1 MDLTKNTECFI
12 EAHEVSIASARASV
26 MVYDDT
32 NKRWIPSGSSSGL
45 SKVHIYHHQANNSF
59 RVVGRKLQD
68 HEVVINCALVRGLKY
83 NQATPTFHQW
93 RDSKQVY
100 GLNFSSKDDADAF
113 AIAMLRSLETM
124 NSSIPRSTPPQI
136 PQAIY
141 QAPNGSGFEEENPY
155 MVQQERR
162 LSQQQQQGLNHSTSN
177 PAMQPMN
184 TQTVGHQRNN
194 SAPLAPPL
202 PAGPPAPPPPPP
214 PAPVL
219 PVGPVPPPAPPL
231 APPIPSMIS
240 SSPQFAQPSGVSSPI
255 GGGGPPPPPPPP
267 PGLGRSLSNDGDP
280 GSLANALKNAKLK
293 RSNKQSAES
302 SSSSSSSSSSTYGT
316 IGRGQAERP
325 GIGGLGSMMDE
336 MAKTLA
342 RRRAAAENKDVV
354 QQDELSDKKTV
365 GNNKINGNS
374 ILAVPGGGDSPLG
387 NRKRSGSTGE
397 ESNCRIGNGSDVSVD
412 FDLLKQE
419 LVLEIRKEINRV
431 KQEIIE
437 VIRQEL
443 GRR

>member
-1 MDLTKNTECFI
+1 MDLLEHSNCFI

-45 SKVHIYHHQANNSF
+45 SKVHIYHHQTNNSF

-93 RDSKQVY
+93 RDNKQVY

-113 AIAMLRSLETM
+113 AIAMLRALETM
-124 NSSIPRSTPPQI
+124 SSSIPRSTPPQI

-141 QAPNGSGFEEENPY
+141 QAPNGSGFEEENTY

-184 TQTVGHQRNN
+184 TQSVGHQRNN

-202 PAGPPAPPPPPP
+202 PVGPPAPPPPPP

-219 PVGPVPPPAPPL
+219 PGGPVPPPAPPL
-231 APPIPSMIS
+231 APPVPSMILNS
-240 SSPQFAQPSGVSSPI
+240 AQLAQPTGGSSPI
-255 GGGGPPPPPPPP
+255 GAGGPPPPPPPP

-293 RSNKQSAES
+293 RSNKSAES

-316 IGRGQAERP
+316 IGRGQTERP
-325 GIGGLGSMMDE
+325 GIGGIGSMMDE

-342 RRRAAAENKDVV
+342 RRRAAAENKDVT
-354 QQDELSDKKTV
+354 QPDDLTEKKNF
-365 GNNKINGNS
+365 GSSKINGSS
-374 ILAVPGGGDSPLG
+374 ILSVPGGGDSPLG

-397 ESNCRIGNGSDVSVD
+397 ESNCRIGNGDVAVD

>member
-1 MDLTKNTECFI
+1 MS
-12 EAHEVSIASARASV
+12 EVSIASARASV

-45 SKVHIYHHQANNSF
+45 SKVHIYHHQINNSF

-113 AIAMLRSLETM
+113 AVAMLRSLETM
-124 NSSIPRSTPPQI
+124 NSSVPRSTPPQI

-141 QAPNGSGFEEENPY
+141 QAPNGPGFEEENTY
-155 MVQQERR
+155 IVQQERR

-184 TQTVGHQRNN
+184 TQSVGHQRNN

-219 PVGPVPPPAPPL
+219 PGGPVPPPAPPL
-231 APPIPSMIS
+231 APPVPSMILNS
-240 SSPQFAQPSGVSSPI
+240 AQLAQPTGGSSPI
-255 GGGGPPPPPPPP
+255 GAGGPPPPPPPP

-293 RSNKQSAES
+293 RSNKSAES

-316 IGRGQAERP
+316 IGRGQTERP
-325 GIGGLGSMMDE
+325 GIGGIGSMMDE

-342 RRRAAAENKDVV
+342 RRRAAAENKDVA
-354 QQDELSDKKTV
+354 QPIEARTSPRNYSPFRKKNCRLSIRTTAYHPQTNGLTERFDKTV
-365 GNNKINGNS
+365 AEMLRKYMDQGFPKWDEMLGPLAFAYRNSVHSFTLETPYYLNHGRDPTMAIN
-374 ILAVPGGGDSPLG
+374 
-387 NRKRSGSTGE
+387 
-397 ESNCRIGNGSDVSVD
+397 
-412 FDLLKQE
+412 
-419 LVLEIRKEINRV
+419 
-431 KQEIIE
+431 
-437 VIRQEL
+437 
-443 GRR
+443 

>member
-1 MDLTKNTECFI
+1 M
-12 EAHEVSIASARASV
+12 SIASARASV

-32 NKRWIPSGSSSGL
+32 NKRWTPSGTSSGL
-45 SKVHIYHHQANNSF
+45 SKVHIYHHQTNNSF

-93 RDSKQVY
+93 RDNKQVY

-113 AIAMLRSLETM
+113 AAAMSRALDAMNPIANNLPRPSL
-124 NSSIPRSTPPQI
+124 PQAS
-136 PQAIY
+136 QAIY
-141 QAPNGSGFEEENPY
+141 QAPCGPGFEEENPY
-155 MVQQERR
+155 MIQQERR
-162 LSQQQQQGLNHSTSN
+162 LSQQQQQGLNHSASN

-184 TQTVGHQRNN
+184 VQIAGHQRNN
-194 SAPLAPPL
+194 SAPIAPPA

-214 PAPVL
+214 PIPNMT
-219 PVGPVPPPAPPL
+219 GPPQPPGPPPAPPMMMSNAQMPLFQPGGGILPSNAGGL
-231 APPIPSMIS
+231 ASM
-240 SSPQFAQPSGVSSPI
+240 G

-267 PGLGRSLSNDGDP
+267 PILGQSLSNDGDS

-293 RSNKQSAES
+293 RSNKSAES
-302 SSSSSSSSSSTYGT
+302 SSSSSSSNSSTYGT

-325 GIGGLGSMMDE
+325 SIGGIGSMMDE

-342 RRRAAAENKDVV
+342 RRRAAAENKEVPT
-354 QQDELSDKKTV
+354 QQDDAPDKKTLV
-365 GNNKINGNS
+365 GSKINGNS
-374 ILAVPGGGDSPLG
+374 SSALITPGSGDSPLG

-397 ESNCRIGNGSDVSVD
+397 ESTNRISNGGDVSID

-419 LVLEIRKEINRV
+419 LITEIRKEMNKV

-437 VIRQEL
+437 VIRQEFA
-443 GRR
+443 RR

>member
-1 MDLTKNTECFI
+1 MS
-12 EAHEVSIASARASV
+12 EVSIASARASV

-45 SKVHIYHHQANNSF
+45 SKVHIYHHQINNSF

-113 AIAMLRSLETM
+113 AVAMLRSLETM
-124 NSSIPRSTPPQI
+124 NSSVPRSTPPQI

-141 QAPNGSGFEEENPY
+141 QAPNGPGFEEENTY
-155 MVQQERR
+155 IVQQERR

-184 TQTVGHQRNN
+184 TQSVGHQRNN

-219 PVGPVPPPAPPL
+219 PGGPVPPPAPPL
-231 APPIPSMIS
+231 APPVPSMILNS
-240 SSPQFAQPSGVSSPI
+240 AQLAQPTGGSSPI
-255 GGGGPPPPPPPP
+255 GAGGPPPPPPPP

-316 IGRGQAERP
+316 IGRGQTERP
-325 GIGGLGSMMDE
+325 GIGGIGSMMDE

-342 RRRAAAENKDVV
+342 RRRAAAENKDVA
-354 QQDELSDKKTV
+354 QPDDITDKKNF
-365 GNNKINGNS
+365 GNSKINGSS
-374 ILAVPGGGDSPLG
+374 ILSVPGSGDSPQG

-397 ESNCRIGNGSDVSVD
+397 ESNGRIGNGSDVTLD

-419 LVLEIRKEINRV
+419 LVLEIRKEMNRV